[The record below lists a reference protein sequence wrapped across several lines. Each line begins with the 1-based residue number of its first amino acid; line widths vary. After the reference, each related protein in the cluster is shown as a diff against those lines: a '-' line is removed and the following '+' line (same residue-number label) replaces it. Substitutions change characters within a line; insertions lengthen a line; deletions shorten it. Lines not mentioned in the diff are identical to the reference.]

1 MEHSIGSIIAKL
13 DAVLV
18 KTGVMQEGE
27 LTNMS
32 DIILD
37 LIISESLTGE
47 GAGNATF
54 MLDMTEHGEVEDFVP
69 GDGTDG
75 NATFV

>member
-32 DIILD
+32 NIILD

>member
-1 MEHSIGSIIAKL
+1 MVTNKEFDSLEKKVDKMEHSIGSIITKL

-18 KTGVMQEGE
+18 RIGVMQEE
-27 LTNMS
+27 P
-32 DIILD
+32 
-37 LIISESLTGE
+37 EGE
-47 GAGNATF
+47 GNAAF
-54 MLDMTEHGEVEDFVP
+54 MLDMTQEGEVEDFVP

>member
-1 MEHSIGSIIAKL
+1 MEHSIGSIITKL

-18 KTGVMQEGE
+18 RLGVMQEG
-27 LTNMS
+27 S
-32 DIILD
+32 
-37 LIISESLTGE
+37 GE
-47 GAGNATF
+47 EGEGNATF
-54 MLDMTEHGEVEDFVP
+54 MLDVTEQGEIEDFVP

>member
-1 MEHSIGSIIAKL
+1 MVTNKEFDSLEKKVDKMEHSIGSIITKL

-18 KTGVMQEGE
+18 RIGVMQEEPEDG
-27 LTNMS
+27 
-32 DIILD
+32 
-37 LIISESLTGE
+37 
-47 GAGNATF
+47 GNATF
-54 MLDMTEHGEVEDFVP
+54 MLDITQEGDVEDFVP